1 MKQNFEYR
9 NAAFDML
16 KADWKGA
23 VLLYFAISII
33 PLIIGTVLGS
43 ILGNNEILSSFSS
56 LLLEVFVSFPLVYLL
71 NNEILKFVRGG
82 KIEVSKELVEPFKA
96 DYLKAIN
103 VFGLSAIYIALW
115 TLLLIIPGIIKSY
128 SYRMAAYISMNN
140 ENLTAEECI
149 NLSMKLM
156 NGNKMKLFLLDLS
169 FIGWILLSIITLGI
183 GFLWVAPYNL
193 TAQTL
198 MFEDIMKT
206 NQIEK
211 Q

>member
-9 NAAFDML
+9 NAAFDIL

-43 ILGNNEILSSFSS
+43 ILGNNEVLSSFSS

-71 NNEILKFVRGG
+71 NKEILKFVRGG

-140 ENLTAEECI
+140 ENLTA
-149 NLSMKLM
+149 
-156 NGNKMKLFLLDLS
+156 
-169 FIGWILLSIITLGI
+169 
-183 GFLWVAPYNL
+183 
-193 TAQTL
+193 QTL
-198 MFEDIMKT
+198 MFEDIM
-206 NQIEK
+206 NAQAQAIEE
-211 Q
+211 

>member
-43 ILGNNEILSSFSS
+43 ILGNNEVLSSFSS

-71 NNEILKFVRGG
+71 NKEILKFVRGG

-128 SYRMAAYISMNN
+128 SYRMAPYISMNN
-140 ENLTAEECI
+140 E
-149 NLSMKLM
+149 
-156 NGNKMKLFLLDLS
+156 
-169 FIGWILLSIITLGI
+169 
-183 GFLWVAPYNL
+183 NL

-198 MFEDIMKT
+198 MFEDIMKA